1 MLAEILPKL
10 CQNSQVPKVN
20 RRHVGAVRSLRID
33 VKPHLE
39 AGCATTLLVKVN
51 RGRRIRQKRPSKGGW
66 SKCREGEGGGGGG
79 LAKGNENTTHCLLM
93 AQNVGDP
100 RPTSS

>member
-39 AGCATTLLVKVN
+39 AGRATTLLVKVN
-51 RGRRIRQKRPSKGGW
+51 RVRRIRQKRPSKGGW
-66 SKCREGEGGGGGG
+66 SKCREGEGGGGEG
-79 LAKGNENTTHCLLM
+79 
-93 AQNVGDP
+93 VGQ
-100 RPTSS
+100 RK